1 MQTTRHSTEKIDK
14 HIEIVGSTNSRL
26 TAMSASSRDTIYAI
40 LKKHYAHVSISI
52 VNNMDDLETLVAKK
66 PDLVLL
72 GMKLILL
79 DETKSYDE
87 SPKLWL
93 STYLKANDINFT
105 GSTSAA
111 LTLEFDKPKAKQ
123 NVLDSGLNTS
133 AYFKVKIHDS
143 MPEHTLTFPLFVKP
157 SNCAGSNGID
167 QMSIVHDNTALSAK
181 VASIHHKL
189 SSDALVEEYL
199 PGREFS
205 VGIIRHSDQT
215 ALLAMPIEITAPPDE
230 KGNRF
235 LSETVK
241 TEDTEKVTAVHD
253 RDLKAKLCELG
264 TAIFESLGASDY
276 GRIDLRLD
284 RFDNPS
290 FIEANLMPGLSN
302 HGYLSRC
309 ATLNTHLT
317 HEDILLQIVKLGF
330 KSTPRTLLAAAARA

>member
-1 MQTTRHSTEKIDK
+1 MQTTHHSIEKIDT

-26 TAMSASSRDTIYAI
+26 TAMSASSRQTILAI
-40 LKKHYAHVSISI
+40 LKRHYTHVSTSI
-52 VNNMDDLETLVAKK
+52 VNNMDDLEALVAKK

-105 GSTSAA
+105 GSNSAA

-143 MPEHTLTFPLFVKP
+143 VPQHALTFPLFVKP

-181 VASIHHKL
+181 VASIHHEL

-205 VGIIRHSDQT
+205 VGIVRQPDQT
-215 ALLAMPIEITAPPDE
+215 SLLAMPIEITAPPDE

-241 TEDTEKVTAVHD
+241 TEDTEIVTAVHD
-253 RDLKAKLCELG
+253 PVLKAKLCELG

-290 FIEANLMPGLSN
+290 FIEANLMPGLSS

-309 ATLNTHLT
+309 ASLNTQLS
-317 HEDILLQIVKLGF
+317 HEDILLSIVNLGL
-330 KSTPRTLLAAAARA
+330 KNTPCALQTTTANA